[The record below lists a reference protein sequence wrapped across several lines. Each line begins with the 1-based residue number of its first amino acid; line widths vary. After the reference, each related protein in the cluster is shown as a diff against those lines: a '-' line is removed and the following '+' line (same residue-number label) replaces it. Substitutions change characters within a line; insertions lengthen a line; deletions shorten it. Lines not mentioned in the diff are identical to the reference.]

1 MPANDSKTDGIMTR
15 KNRKIIFPA
24 GIFLLVFFIDSV
36 LGALALSAYTYVS
49 LKKTITAVEEYT
61 RNYSKTLAEA
71 FASVA
76 ELSLKTNKTESLKT
90 LFHEKIQQ
98 NTIDEAIF
106 VLADGRLIVHSNT
119 SVENGLG
126 GNIANDEMAYN
137 LDLIL
142 EPVKKNSR
150 ELIFSDY
157 NIIDRKI
164 PFSRRERDLIGKY
177 IYPGINTTGWLFT
190 RGVFID
196 DKAAGSVCFL
206 TGKERIYSVIR
217 ETFSNTLK
225 YLYTVIGG
233 SFIISFIISLVILAR
248 YRSIQKRA
256 DRIARTPGY
265 GRSKGI
271 IQAEHAHVPVAEHKD
286 VPLQASSPGSVMDDF
301 DLFVDEPVGDAIID
315 KEHEIPVDLETAS
328 RNGIT
333 DTRPVPGGTKSDDGY
348 ITVEFLGEINDE
360 PADVIPKQQ
369 AAGDYI
375 ARKIPADSLGKRG
388 FTEIRDA
395 IPAQKGR

>member
-1 MPANDSKTDGIMTR
+1 MTR

-24 GIFLLVFFIDSV
+24 GIFLLIFFTESI
-36 LGALALSAYTYVS
+36 LGSLALFAYTYVS
-49 LKKTITAVEEYT
+49 LKKNINAVEEYT
-61 RNYSKTLAEA
+61 RSYSKTLAEA

-76 ELSLKTNKTESLKT
+76 ELSLKTNKTDSLKI

-150 ELIFSDY
+150 ELILSDY

-164 PFSRRERDLIGKY
+164 PFSRKERDLIGRY

-190 RGVFID
+190 KGVFVD
-196 DKAAGSVCFL
+196 DKPAGAVCFL
-206 TGKERIYSVIR
+206 TGKERIFSVIR
-217 ETFSNTLK
+217 ETSLHTLK
-225 YLYTVIGG
+225 YFYTVIAG
-233 SFIISFIISLVILAR
+233 SFVISLIISFIILTR
-248 YRSIQKRA
+248 YRSIQKKA
-256 DRIARTPGY
+256 ERIARTSNHSRAKGATVEQE
-265 GRSKGI
+265 RSI
-271 IQAEHAHVPVAEHKD
+271 EHNEAALPA
-286 VPLQASSPGSVMDDF
+286 ASAGSVMDDF
-301 DLFVDEPVGDAIID
+301 DLFVDEPVGDAIIE
-315 KEHEIPVDLETAS
+315 KEHEIPVDLESAAGS
-328 RNGIT
+328 DIT
-333 DTRPVPGGTKSDDGY
+333 DTRPMENGNKTDDGY
-348 ITVEFLGEINDE
+348 ITVEFLGEIHDE
-360 PADVIPKQQ
+360 PDAVPDQKL

-375 ARKIPADSLGKRG
+375 ARKIPADSLGKKG

-395 IPAQKGR
+395 IPARKGR